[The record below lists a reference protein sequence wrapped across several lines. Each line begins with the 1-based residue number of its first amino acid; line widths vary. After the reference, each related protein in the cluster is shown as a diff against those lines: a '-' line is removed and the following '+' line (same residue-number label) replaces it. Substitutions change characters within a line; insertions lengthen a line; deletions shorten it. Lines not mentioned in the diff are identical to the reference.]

1 MLNEQGHIYLFKN
14 KLKNLS
20 VKLLLLLRSMEY
32 LKDFPNL
39 TLYLENNFLALP
51 YQSIIYKQKWKLFFF
66 SKIK

>member
-14 KLKNLS
+14 KLINLS

-39 TLYLENNFLALP
+39 TLYLENNFLA
-51 YQSIIYKQKWKLFFF
+51 
-66 SKIK
+66 

>member
-14 KLKNLS
+14 KLINLS
-20 VKLLLLLRSMEY
+20 VKLLLLLRSMEYMY

-51 YQSIIYKQKWKLFFF
+51 
-66 SKIK
+66 